1 MLSMDGAP
9 KDMRCGAHLGCQG
22 IPGVLHEALGL
33 LTTTLTVSPNSH
45 SRVARCKSGHSPD
58 LSLVGADIVGSR
70 VQLGIQPALWSNTFS
85 IQHGGTRENFTVRTA
100 TRDTGRIAVSFSSR
114 CSPRVAWQ
122 RRSLELVPVPQSSSN
137 GETHGSSSGEDTLL
151 LGTKAPAQKRLS

>member
-1 MLSMDGAP
+1 MLALEFSLESSQLFGATRSAF
-9 KDMRCGAHLGCQG
+9 KRK
-22 IPGVLHEALGL
+22 
-33 LTTTLTVSPNSH
+33 
-45 SRVARCKSGHSPD
+45 R
-58 LSLVGADIVGSR
+58 
-70 VQLGIQPALWSNTFS
+70 
-85 IQHGGTRENFTVRTA
+85 GTRENFTVRTA

-151 LGTKAPAQKRLS
+151 LGTKAPAQERLS